1 MRFEWD
7 EPKNRRNVAKHG
19 TPFEVAALVFD
30 DPHALSFQDRIV
42 NDELRWQT
50 FETVSGLVLMVAHT
64 WFEDEGEDVIR
75 IISARRAASF
85 ERSVYEAHKRSG

>member
-1 MRFEWD
+1 M
-7 EPKNRRNVAKHG
+7 G
-19 TPFEVAALVFD
+19 IPFEVAALVFD

-50 FETVSGLVLMVAHT
+50 FGTVSGLMVAHT

>member
-7 EPKNRRNVAKHG
+7 ESKNRRNVSKHG
-19 TPFEVAALVFD
+19 VPFESAMLVFD

-42 NDELRWQT
+42 NEELRWQT
-50 FETVSGLVLMVAHT
+50 FGTVRGLILMVAHT

-75 IISARRAASF
+75 IISARKAASF

>member
-50 FETVSGLVLMVAHT
+50 FGTVSGLMVAHT